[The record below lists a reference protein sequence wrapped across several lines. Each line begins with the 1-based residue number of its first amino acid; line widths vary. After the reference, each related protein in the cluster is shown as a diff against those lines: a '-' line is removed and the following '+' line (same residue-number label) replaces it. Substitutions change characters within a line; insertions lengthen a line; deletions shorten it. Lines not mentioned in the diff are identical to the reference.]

1 MGWIIVVFIIV
12 VILIVSLIVPLR
24 KKAKKTKSQDVIRPI
39 IEHPDIDIPLTPQNQ
54 IEELIENLPKGI
66 NPQLRIRKP
75 ITNYPLSTEQQKSY
89 VRYDWQKIFEDSI
102 VSPFPEDSPALPFL
116 VEANRLEREGANP
129 ILIKQALS
137 EAHKLDTKAYELYI
151 ARWSIIK
158 KRHKSKD

>member
-1 MGWIIVVFIIV
+1 MGWIIVAFIVI

-39 IEHPDIDIPLTPQNQ
+39 IEQPDIDIPLTPQNQ
-54 IEELIENLPKGI
+54 IEESIENLPKGA
-66 NPQLRIRKP
+66 NLPPRIHKP
-75 ITNYPLSTEQQKSY
+75 VTTYPLSSKQQKSY
-89 VRYDWQKIFEDSI
+89 VRYDWQKNFEDSI

-116 VEANRLEREGANP
+116 VEANRLEREGAHP

-137 EAHKLDTKAYELYI
+137 EANKLDTKAYELYI

-158 KRHKSKD
+158 KRHKLKD